1 MQVARFYY
9 HTLGFSDVLLV
20 RFDKLPVAAY
30 QKQEDLVS
38 LYDETQTL
46 IGYNVLHASKHFTA
60 LQDGGY
66 FTSEKM
72 QREFNHFLKAQGQ
85 NEIEYD
91 NEPKFVVGKVIQCE
105 PHPGSSKLHI
115 CQVDI
120 GSKIAAIVCGASN
133 VRDSLRVVAA
143 LPKATLP
150 NGKMIEQSEVMGVVS
165 EGMLCSFKELQIPVE
180 KTGIIELDDSYIVGT
195 AFAREG
201 VK

>member
-9 HTLGFSDVLLV
+9 HTLGFSDILLV

-66 FTSEKM
+66 FTNEKM
-72 QREFNHFLKAQGQ
+72 QKELNGFLKEQGQ
-85 NEIEYD
+85 NEIRYD

-105 PHPGSSKLHI
+105 PHPSSSKLHV

-120 GSKIAAIVCGASN
+120 GSKIAVIVCGASN
-133 VRDSLRVVAA
+133 VRDTLRVVVA

-150 NGKMIEQSEVMGVVS
+150 NGKMIEQSEVMGIVS

-180 KTGIIELDDSYIVGT
+180 KTGIIELDDSYSVGT